1 LQAARISPGRFIFSM
16 NIYETERLLHEYLLF
31 HFATPEEILPWPD
44 GPHSAL
50 NFPVR
55 TVHDLL
61 SQDTLPAQST
71 ALDLGCA
78 VGRSSF
84 ELTAFCDQV
93 IGIDFSQ
100 SFIDAAAQL
109 AQTRSLPYR
118 RHEEASRYT
127 DALATVPA
135 HLRTQSAHFEQGDAM
150 HLRSDLG
157 SFDVVH
163 AANLLCRLPD
173 PLLCLQRLPDLVNP
187 GGQLLLTTP
196 CTWLE
201 EFTPRDAWPANG
213 STFDWLEHHLS
224 PHFTL
229 EQRLDMPFL
238 IREHARKFQ
247 WSVALGTRWRRHT

>member
-1 LQAARISPGRFIFSM
+1 M

-44 GPHSAL
+44 GPRSAL
-50 NFPVR
+50 NFPIR

-61 SQDTLPAQST
+61 SQETLPPHPT

-84 ELTAFCDQV
+84 ELAAFFTSV
-93 IGIDFSQ
+93 VGIDFSQ
-100 SFIDAAAQL
+100 SFIDAASHL

-118 RHEEASRYT
+118 RHEEASRYI
-127 DALATVPA
+127 DALATGPA

-163 AANLLCRLPD
+163 AANLLCR
-173 PLLCLQRLPDLVNP
+173 RGNA
-187 GGQLLLTTP
+187 G
-196 CTWLE
+196 
-201 EFTPRDAWPANG
+201 
-213 STFDWLEHHLS
+213 
-224 PHFTL
+224 
-229 EQRLDMPFL
+229 
-238 IREHARKFQ
+238 
-247 WSVALGTRWRRHT
+247 